1 MALEIKRIVNEPLGS
16 NCYILYNLEHSKQC
30 LMIDPG
36 GSNIEDYI
44 DFLSVRNLTLEWIIL
59 THEHHDHSWSV
70 NVLKEQ
76 YCGVK
81 VARLLWWLQQT
92 G

>member
-16 NCYILYNLEHSKQC
+16 NCYILYNLEHSK
-30 LMIDPG
+30 
-36 GSNIEDYI
+36 
-44 DFLSVRNLTLEWIIL
+44 EWIIL

-81 VARLLWWLQQT
+81 VLCSLVYSERMGRATKNSQPLMKGARLLWWLQQT